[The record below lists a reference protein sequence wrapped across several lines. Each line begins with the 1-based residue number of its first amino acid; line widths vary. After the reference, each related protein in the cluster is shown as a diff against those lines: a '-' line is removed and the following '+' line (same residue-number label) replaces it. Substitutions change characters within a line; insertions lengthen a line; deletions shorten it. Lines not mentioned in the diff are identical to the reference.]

1 MNKRTTL
8 SIPKPCHEDWEKMTT
23 QDKGRF
29 CSLCQKTVVDF
40 SHFSDKELIDY
51 FRTNH
56 TANTCG
62 RLNNTQLERPLV
74 INRTPKRN
82 PTVAWGAALFALLAS
97 SNLAAQEPAG
107 LPADTT
113 MAQPSAETDSTATAK
128 RPQTRKQITIKGQV
142 TDKLTG
148 ETLAAVIVRVKD
160 YPYGA
165 ATDID
170 GNFSITLPPSF
181 EKDSV
186 DIEFKYI
193 GYTTVLITGVYIHK
207 PDLVVN
213 AKLEESCE
221 LSGEVM
227 VTVGLLVPAPTFWE
241 RVGLFFKKLF

>member
-8 SIPKPCHEDWEKMTT
+8 SIPKPCHEDWEKMTA
-23 QDKGRF
+23 QDRGRF

-51 FRTNH
+51 FKTSRIGS
-56 TANTCG
+56 TCG

-82 PTVAWGAALFALLAS
+82 PIVAWGAALFALLAS
-97 SNLAAQEPAG
+97 SNLTAQEPAG

-113 MAQPSAETDSTATAK
+113 IAQPSAETDSTATAK
-128 RPQTRKQITIKGQV
+128 KPQTRKQIIIKGQV

-148 ETLAAVIVRVKD
+148 EILVGAPVGIKG
-160 YPYGA
+160 YPYNA

-181 EKDSV
+181 AKDSV
-186 DIEFKYI
+186 DIEFRYI
-193 GYTTVLITGVYIHK
+193 GYTTVILTGVYIHK

-213 AKLEESCE
+213 AKLEESSE
-221 LSGEVM
+221 LAGEVV
-227 VTVGLLVPAPTFWE
+227 VTLGILVPKPTFWE

>member
-8 SIPKPCHEDWEKMTT
+8 SIPKPCHEDWEKMTA
-23 QDKGRF
+23 QDRGRF

-51 FRTNH
+51 FKTNRIGS
-56 TANTCG
+56 TCG

-74 INRTPKRN
+74 INRAPKRN
-82 PTVAWGAALFALLAS
+82 PIVAWGAALFALLAS

-113 MAQPSAETDSTATAK
+113 MAQPSAETDSLTTGK
-128 RPQTRKQITIKGQV
+128 KPQTRKQITIKGQV

-148 ETLAAVIVRVKD
+148 EILIGAPVRIKG
-160 YPYGA
+160 YPYNA

-181 EKDSV
+181 AKDSV
-186 DIEFKYI
+186 DIEFRYI
-193 GYTTVLITGVYIHK
+193 GYTTVILTGVYIHK

-221 LSGEVM
+221 LSGEVV